1 MSNMNNQEQA
11 VIMESEMNDKA
22 IRQKSLKQFIIFG
35 IVGVS
40 NTIVD
45 FVVFWVLIQ
54 LSLHYI
60 IANIVAYGVG
70 MLNSYFWNNKI
81 TFKSSRQQSDIIVA
95 RRIMRFIAWNG
106 LMLLVSSVL
115 IYAVIEL
122 LHWHALISKSVVIV
136 VVLMFQFLGSKKWV
150 FKQ

>member
-1 MSNMNNQEQA
+1 MNNQEQA